1 MKVASESFTVVPHPA
16 DGEISLLIGG
26 LKIVLDLDE
35 ARALTAQLISGMKA
49 ICRIERVGDRIART
63 TPDLAVIEPPLGA
76 SVAAPALGAPMAQ
89 PAPSPSAGAEAA
101 ATAPTFAPLKESSAK
116 EPASK
121 DAAPRDSGL
130 RDSAKQPSGGG
141 NGKADAP
148 AAAARQAA
156 DEAAEERDKKT
167 GKKLRSLFKALV
179 KEDDNSFSGGL

>member
-63 TPDLAVIEPPLGA
+63 TPDLAVIEPPFGA
-76 SVAAPALGAPMAQ
+76 SAPQPALEALTAPPAPTPPAVAETAAGEAAPA
-89 PAPSPSAGAEAA
+89 
-101 ATAPTFAPLKESSAK
+101 FAPLKEASAK
-116 EPASK
+116 EAS
-121 DAAPRDSGL
+121 
-130 RDSAKQPSGGG
+130 G
-141 NGKADAP
+141 NGKAVAP
-148 AAAARQAA
+148 TAMARQAPEDA
-156 DEAAEERDKKT
+156 GEERDKKS